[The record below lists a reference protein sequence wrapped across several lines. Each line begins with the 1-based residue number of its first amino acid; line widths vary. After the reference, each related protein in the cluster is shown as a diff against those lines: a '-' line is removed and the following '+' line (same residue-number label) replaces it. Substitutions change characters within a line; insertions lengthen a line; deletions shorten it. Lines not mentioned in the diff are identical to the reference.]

1 MRAVSR
7 VLSGVLAALL
17 LVSTAVQA
25 QGEDEAAIKAVVA
38 DFHRALAEGYRDG
51 VLKLL
56 MPNAV
61 IFETGYVEAS
71 REQYAAG
78 HLGADMLYAATVQR
92 EVVQHLLQRRC
103 FFQDLSK
110 KDLVSLSSIMEVR
123 HLEAGAVVFKEG
135 QRGDSFYVLVDG
147 EVRSHTRA
155 GYLQRLTSTY
165 D

>member
-1 MRAVSR
+1 MSAVSR

-17 LVSTAVQA
+17 LVSTAAQA

-92 EVVQHLLQRRC
+92 EVVHR
-103 FFQDLSK
+103 
-110 KDLVSLSSIMEVR
+110 E
-123 HLEAGAVVFKEG
+123 AVVS
-135 QRGDSFYVLVDG
+135 GDLGLVITQTRNTGEFQGEPVNLTNTETMVLRRSG
-147 EVRSHTRA
+147 ESWKILHIHWSGHEPSA
-155 GYLQRLTSTY
+155 AP
-165 D
+165 

>member
-92 EVVQHLLQRRC
+92 EVVHL
-103 FFQDLSK
+103 
-110 KDLVSLSSIMEVR
+110 SLI
-123 HLEAGAVVFKEG
+123 HI
-135 QRGDSFYVLVDG
+135 
-147 EVRSHTRA
+147 
-155 GYLQRLTSTY
+155 
-165 D
+165 

>member
-1 MRAVSR
+1 MAMS
-7 VLSGVLAALL
+7 SCALAAYVLCPVRAGCNLPCLQVRRATSLSAVTDCLL
-17 LVSTAVQA
+17 LFLSHAALSAACASSHPQLRDALHASAEWA
-25 QGEDEAAIKAVVA
+25 Q
-38 DFHRALAEGYRDG
+38 
-51 VLKLL
+51 
-56 MPNAV
+56 
-61 IFETGYVEAS
+61 
-71 REQYAAG
+71 
-78 HLGADMLYAATVQR
+78 VQR